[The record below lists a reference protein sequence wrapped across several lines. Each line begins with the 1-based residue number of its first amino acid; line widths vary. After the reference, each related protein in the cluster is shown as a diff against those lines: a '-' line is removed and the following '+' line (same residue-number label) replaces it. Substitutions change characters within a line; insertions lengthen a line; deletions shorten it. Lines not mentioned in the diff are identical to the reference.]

1 MMVTRASIAVALLAL
16 PVASLA
22 GCTTLEVYSLQGQ
35 LYDVEGDCLGPSEVI
50 DVIDGTAEGTCD
62 GVKCIQSEETGLFWV
77 TPNCEV
83 PDLYVDLTDQEDGP
97 CAAALAAFE
106 RGADGA
112 CD

>member
-1 MMVTRASIAVALLAL
+1 MVTRVSIGGALLTLAVALLG
-16 PVASLA
+16 

-50 DVIDGTAEGTCD
+50 DIIEGSAEGTCE
-62 GVKCIQSEETGLFWV
+62 GVKCMRSEETGLFWV

-83 PDLYVDLTDQEDGP
+83 PDLYVDLTDEEDGP

-106 RGADGA
+106 RGADGF
-112 CD
+112 CE

>member
-1 MMVTRASIAVALLAL
+1 MASRVLAL
-16 PVASLA
+16 ATLLCA
-22 GCTTLEVYSLQGQ
+22 CTNLEVYSLQGQ
-35 LYDVEGDCLGPSEVI
+35 LYDVEGDCLGVSEVI
-50 DVIDGTAEGTCD
+50 DVVEGSAEGTCD

-106 RGADGA
+106 LGDDGA
-112 CD
+112 CE